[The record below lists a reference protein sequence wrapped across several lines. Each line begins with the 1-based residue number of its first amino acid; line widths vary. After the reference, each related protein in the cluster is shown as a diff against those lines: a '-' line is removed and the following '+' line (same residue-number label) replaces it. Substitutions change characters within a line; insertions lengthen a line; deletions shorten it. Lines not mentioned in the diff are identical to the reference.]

1 MLIHNPEG
9 HMYEKRGLENKKVL
23 EISEI

>member
-1 MLIHNPEG
+1 MEIHNPEG
-9 HMYEKRGLENKKVL
+9 LMYEKRGLDNKKVL